1 MGGGGTLI
9 RSIALVAAAAA
20 TVAVLPS
27 AAGSSPGVSK
37 GTIKIGLHAPVT
49 GAVPLPVESVDKG
62 ARVFWRWLRLKQQ
75 PINGRHVRVFIR
87 NDQANPST
95 AVAVCKEMVEDDNVF
110 LLAGT
115 LQSGVPSASHACA
128 RYAESVGVPYVGL
141 GGPRS
146 NVRLLERYFALT
158 ATFRRQAH
166 LLADLLVDR
175 LRSGRRTNG
184 IVWVND
190 SLSAEAHTAFLRA
203 MEAKNADVHYD
214 RSVSRNAGTT
224 EARTIV
230 QEMQL
235 AGVEN
240 VFFFHTPVFFL
251 NVLKQAN
258 TQNFDPTWTGIG
270 PGIGGTDQ
278 IVNISCSDGNSVDG
292 ARFLSALPAFA
303 DRNAFDPR
311 HDRAMNR
318 IYPNAGKNDV
328 TWLGWA
334 TSKALRRMLK
344 APGRRLT
351 RARFERSVER
361 MRVRTGILPG
371 IRFRPSDHFGG
382 RGVHMLRA
390 SCSDRRWH
398 TAGRFITDF

>member
-1 MGGGGTLI
+1 M
-9 RSIALVAAAAA
+9 AATAAV
-20 TVAVLPS
+20 TVAVAMLPS
-27 AAGSSPGVSK
+27 TATSGPGVSRRQ
-37 GTIKIGLHAPVT
+37 IKIGLHAPLT
-49 GAVPLPVESVDKG
+49 GAVPLPSGSVDRA
-62 ARVFWRWLRLKQQ
+62 ARVFWRWLRVKDQ

-115 LQSGVPSASHACA
+115 LQSGVPSASYACA

-146 NVRLLERYFALT
+146 NLRLLQRYFALT
-158 ATFRRQAH
+158 ATYRRQAE
-166 LLADLLVDR
+166 LLADMFVDR
-175 LRSGRRTNG
+175 LSARRRTNG
-184 IVWVND
+184 VVWID
-190 SLSAEAHTAFLRA
+190 DPLSSEAHSAFVRV
-203 MEAKNADVHYD
+203 MEAKNADIDYD
-214 RSVSRNAGTT
+214 RSVPRTAGTV

-230 QEMQL
+230 EEMRL
-235 AGVEN
+235 RGVDN
-240 VFFFHTPVFFL
+240 VFFFHTPIFFL

-258 TQNFDPTWTGIG
+258 TQDFEPTWTGIG
-270 PGIGGTDQ
+270 PGIGGNDQ
-278 IVNISCSDGNSVDG
+278 VVNISCNDGDSIDG
-292 ARFLSALPAFA
+292 ARFLSALPAFD
-303 DRNAFDPR
+303 DRNEFDR
-311 HDRAMNR
+311 SHDRAMNS
-318 IYPNAGKNDV
+318 IYPEASKDDV

-334 TSKALRRMLK
+334 TSKAIKRMLE

-351 RARFERSVER
+351 RARFGRVVERSQ
-361 MRVRTGILPG
+361 VRTGILPK